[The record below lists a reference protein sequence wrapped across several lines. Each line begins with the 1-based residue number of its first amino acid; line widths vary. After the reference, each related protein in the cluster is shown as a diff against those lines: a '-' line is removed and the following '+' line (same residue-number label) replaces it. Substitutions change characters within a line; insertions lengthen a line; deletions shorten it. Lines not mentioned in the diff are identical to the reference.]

1 MHPIRDSIHRNIDVD
16 EWALDLLDT
25 PEMQRLRGIRQ
36 LGTSH
41 LVYPGANHTRF
52 EHALGAYK
60 LAQDATRTLGLDA
73 DEARVVQA
81 AALLHDLG
89 HGPMSHLFEEVLK
102 ERNRRHE
109 EFTVDLVQW
118 STISDR
124 LARHDIPAKEVA
136 QHVLGKGRHGRIVSG
151 DIDVDRMDYLLRD
164 AHYTGL
170 RTAVDPERLLSQMEM
185 VDGHYVVHASGL
197 TAVEGLLLTR
207 FLMYPSVYFHHTSR
221 AAEDMIVAGI
231 EDVLAEGGELESL
244 RTLDDRELLNAL
256 ETGTEYSRDMARRF
270 LDRRLYKRAY
280 EGDHAAAQQGN
291 DVMRAG
297 EEPRVRTRLRDEI
310 AEAADVEPRHVLF
323 DVPRPPLLRE
333 VAARVVRKDG
343 RLLPVTEV
351 STVVRTL
358 MAAQMDHWRFW
369 VFTPNDHAAKVR
381 EAAHRVLG
389 VPKSLKPDPVMERP
403 G

>member
-1 MHPIRDSIHRNIDVD
+1 MHPIRDSIHRNIGVE

-25 PEMQRLRGIRQ
+25 REMQRLRGIRQ

-60 LAQDATRTLGLDA
+60 LAQDATRTLDLPTE
-73 DEARVVQA
+73 EARIVQA

-118 STISDR
+118 STIGDR

-136 QHVLGKGRHGRIVSG
+136 QLVLGKGRLGRIVSG

-170 RTAVDPERLLSQMEM
+170 RSAVDPERLLSQMEL
-185 VDGHYVVHASGL
+185 VDDNYVVHASGL

-221 AAEDMIVAGI
+221 AAEDMIVAAI
-231 EDVLAEGGELESL
+231 EDLLAAGGELEAL
-244 RTLDDRELLNAL
+244 RTLDDRQLVNAL
-256 ETGTEYSRDMARRF
+256 EEGTPFSKDIAQRF
-270 LDRRLYKRAY
+270 EERRLHKRAY
-280 EGDHAAAQQGN
+280 EGDHAAAEASP
-291 DVMRAG
+291 DVLAARDDAKL
-297 EEPRVRTRLRDEI
+297 RTRLRDEI
-310 AEAADVEPRHVLF
+310 SEDAGVEPHHVLF

-333 VAARVVRKDG
+333 VAARIVRKDG
-343 RLLPVTEV
+343 SVVPVTEV
-351 STVVRTL
+351 STVVRAL
-358 MAAQMDHWRFW
+358 MAAQLDHWRFW
-369 VFTPNDHAAKVR
+369 VFTPADHADAVR
-381 EAAHRVLG
+381 AAAHRVLG
-389 VPKSLKPDPVMERP
+389 VPKSLKPDPLMERP